1 MLTRPQAI
9 ELWHDNDLIS
19 LGMQADEARKRLHPE
34 PVVSYTLQ
42 EDKNAVEYTFDR
54 TQSIET
60 RLDALED
67 LLHQQLRTGEIA
79 VFRPLVDSTATG
91 VEYLKMLA
99 LSRLYLDNVPHL
111 QGSHKM
117 FGLKVAQISLRFGAN
132 DLGIAEGAISEEEI
146 RRLIRD
152 AGYVPKQ
159 RDALFRTYSV
169 A

>member
-9 ELWHDNDLIS
+9 ELWHANDLIS

-34 PVVSYTLQ
+34 PVVSYTLH
-42 EDKNAVEYTFDR
+42 EDINGVEYTFAR
-54 TQSIET
+54 TQSIDA

-67 LLHQQLRTGEIA
+67 LRHKQLRTGEISL
-79 VFRPLVDSTATG
+79 FRPLVENTATA

-99 LSRLYLDNVPHL
+99 LSRLYLDNVPHV
-111 QGSHKM
+111 QGSYKS
-117 FGLKVAQISLRFGAN
+117 FGLKVAQISLRFGVN
-132 DLGIAEGAISEEEI
+132 DLDVAGGTASEEEI

-159 RDALFRTYSV
+159 RDALLRTYSV